1 MKARSTHAGP
11 PVRTSSPLLK
21 RCLRSG
27 SGRRG
32 GGSLG
37 RIGGNSG
44 GHLASEDAR
53 LCFQRSRPDSR
64 RRASR
69 RRSRPGFQ
77 RAAPLARRAAP
88 YAGVCKKTALIAAV
102 FAGLAATH
110 CGAMA
115 SALVLTTGT
124 CRQPWCEAPWGSP
137 GLLHIARQCVD
148 ADKLL
153 GGVAKRYCWWTGT
166 GGCPVGSCRRLAQLS
181 PGASTVH
188 ARSRPRQP
196 VAAPGEAGHRRR
208 LGHIIT
214 VSLSPCTVVVMV
226 ADAQLQRRRH
236 VSYQHV
242 KSAPAVVVA
251 RWQCLDTVCGV
262 GVEHTQQ

>member
-37 RIGGNSG
+37 RI
-44 GHLASEDAR
+44 
-53 LCFQRSRPDSR
+53 
-64 RRASR
+64 
-69 RRSRPGFQ
+69 
-77 RAAPLARRAAP
+77 
-88 YAGVCKKTALIAAV
+88 
-102 FAGLAATH
+102 
-110 CGAMA
+110 
-115 SALVLTTGT
+115 
-124 CRQPWCEAPWGSP
+124 
-137 GLLHIARQCVD
+137 
-148 ADKLL
+148 
-153 GGVAKRYCWWTGT
+153 
-166 GGCPVGSCRRLAQLS
+166 
-181 PGASTVH
+181 
-188 ARSRPRQP
+188 
-196 VAAPGEAGHRRR
+196 GEAGHRRR